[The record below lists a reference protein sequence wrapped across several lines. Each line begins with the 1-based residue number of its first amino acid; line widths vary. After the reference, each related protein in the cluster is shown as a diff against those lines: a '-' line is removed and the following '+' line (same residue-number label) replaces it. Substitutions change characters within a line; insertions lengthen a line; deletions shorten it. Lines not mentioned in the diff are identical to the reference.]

1 MLGNL
6 VKISIKYR
14 PHRAM
19 VIYTKHE
26 WFGLSDSEE
35 RQLFVSGLLNGY
47 KDPRHLKGGLLSP
60 TSLPPVVLERSE
72 KWIF

>member
-1 MLGNL
+1 MLDNL
-6 VKISIKYR
+6 VRISVKLLPEIFI
-14 PHRAM
+14 M
-19 VIYTKHE
+19 IYTKHE
-26 WFGLSDSEE
+26 WFGLSGSEE
-35 RQLFVSGLLNGY
+35 RQLFVFALLNGY